1 MTTIKHSKGAA
12 LVIVLFIVAL
22 AAMLAVEMSAN
33 LMVQVQRSSNIQ
45 NHQQAKW
52 YAFAAEELA
61 IKALKQTK
69 KDDPDNTHLEQ
80 AWAEQ
85 GGVPLPVDN
94 GTSRGIITDI
104 QACLNL
110 IE

>member
-1 MTTIKHSKGAA
+1 MISFKRSQGAA

-61 IKALKQTK
+61 IKALKQAK
-69 KDDPDNTHLEQ
+69 EDDPDKTHLGQ
-80 AWAEQ
+80 VWAQQ
-85 GGVPLPVDN
+85 GGFL
-94 GTSRGIITDI
+94 I
-104 QACLNL
+104 QLIMAC
-110 IE
+110 